1 MMNWKER
8 TATYE
13 IHEISKK
20 NHEVYL
26 MTMTGQEIS
35 DWCRV
40 KNENYGYVEGLG
52 GDKSYSCWAAEIL
65 A

>member
-1 MMNWKER
+1 MKNWKER

-13 IHEISKK
+13 VHEISKK
-20 NHEVYL
+20 NHEVYI
-26 MTMTGQEIS
+26 MTMTGNEIS
-35 DWCRV
+35 NWCKA

-52 GDKSYSCWAAEIL
+52 GDKSYSCWAVEIM